1 MKSFL
6 FVIFVLIVLS
16 AFGFVGYV
24 AFDYIKDKNSL
35 QFDPIVI
42 DDIEKP
48 DTTSSSTV
56 RVIVSNADRS
66 NWKKYSNQEFGYEL
80 EYPSDLILN
89 QADSSLLLAF
99 PKKIYFSWPLLDD
112 AKVVVSASSTC
123 LVDKTLVDERV
134 STSTVVVG
142 DRIIELGE
150 ISDIGAG
157 NIHKTMIFSMNGGN
171 ICHNLT
177 FDSKGANGA
186 GLFVGD
192 SSVREKYDQEHKVN
206 YDRVIDIVYGILESF
221 VVSR

>member
-1 MKSFL
+1 M
-6 FVIFVLIVLS
+6 
-16 AFGFVGYV
+16 
-24 AFDYIKDKNSL
+24 
-35 QFDPIVI
+35 
-42 DDIEKP
+42 
-48 DTTSSSTV
+48 
-56 RVIVSNADRS
+56 
-66 NWKKYSNQEFGYEL
+66 
-80 EYPSDLILN
+80 
-89 QADSSLLLAF
+89 
-99 PKKIYFSWPLLDD
+99 DD

-186 GLFVGD
+186 GLFVCD